1 MIENAEVIMDFGETS
16 VTSTFIVSKQLSEQC
31 TEIQYLEEVAQEIDL
46 GTHLVHVIK

>member
-16 VTSTFIVSKQLSEQC
+16 VTSTFIVSKLSEQC